1 MKHFVLQSQIEDAI
15 WGNKAE
21 QLKQLSDECG
31 ISLDDLDKTV
41 QPIIESCTKDAI
53 QVRDSLS
60 FPLVCLYSLYRVQSC
75 LLSIC

>member
-1 MKHFVLQSQIEDAI
+1 VHVECNIIYIVQSQIEDAI

-21 QLKQLSDECG
+21 QLQKLSEECE

-53 QVRDSLS
+53 QVGIL
-60 FPLVCLYSLYRVQSC
+60 
-75 LLSIC
+75 

>member
-1 MKHFVLQSQIEDAI
+1 MLLFFSILQSQIEDAI
-15 WGNKAE
+15 YGNKAE

-53 QVRDSLS
+53 LVKIIYVLS
-60 FPLVCLYSLYRVQSC
+60 HF
-75 LLSIC
+75 